1 MSAEQTTFGVAEAWE
16 LLRAVQMIELC
27 DRAIAQYAEM
37 GISGTPHDLEHQEMR
52 AAAVRR
58 MRKLRP

>member
-1 MSAEQTTFGVAEAWE
+1 MLAAFDLAAAWE
-16 LLRAVQMIELC
+16 LCQVMQIIESC

-37 GISGTPHDLEHQEMR
+37 GISGTVHDIEHQEMR

-58 MRKLRP
+58 MRELRP